1 MTAIP
6 ERTSEENGEL
16 RRRDEPLTLDTDE
29 VFYLLGND
37 RRRSI
42 VLALVA
48 DDEPRDV
55 SDLANEIAGG
65 DDGSYKSVYVSL
77 QQSHLQQLDDHGVID
92 YDSEERTVER
102 GPRFDELASYVEPAE
117 KPAHDWRPYLVGG
130 VAGLTL
136 TGASAFV
143 AAVDPLVTGTL
154 AGVAAV
160 SLLGYAAYERSS
172 GT

>member
-6 ERTSEENGEL
+6 DQRNGENGEL
-16 RRRDEPLTLDTDE
+16 QRRDELLTLDTDE

-42 VLALVA
+42 VHALVA

-55 SDLANEIAGG
+55 SDLANDIAGD

-77 QQSHLQQLDDHGVID
+77 QQSHLQQLDEHGVID

-117 KPAHDWRPYLVGG
+117 EPDHDWRPYLVGG
-130 VAGLTL
+130 VVGLVL

-143 AAVDPLVTGTL
+143 TAVGPLVTGTL
-154 AGVAAV
+154 ACVSAV
-160 SLLGYAAYERSS
+160 SLLAYAAYERASE
-172 GT
+172 T